1 MSTTVRRPDSK
12 IRSTSE
18 LQELARR
25 HLWLHFA
32 RMGDYQDADIPII
45 VRGDGCYVEDVNGK
59 RYLDALA
66 GLYTVQVG
74 YSYGEEIGQA
84 ALEQMRQLP
93 YYSNW
98 SIAQPA
104 AIELAAELAAI
115 APRDLNRV
123 FLVGSGS
130 EANETAWKLARQYH
144 LAHGRRRW
152 KAISRKL
159 AYHGTTMG
167 ALSINGV
174 PQLRQ
179 PFEPLV
185 PEVIHVAN
193 TNSYRR
199 PAAETE
205 AQFTAFLLDELEQ
218 EIIQAGPD
226 TVALVVLE
234 PVQNSGGCLVPPAG
248 YLEGVRAL
256 CDEYEILLCADEVI
270 CGFGRLG
277 EWLGTYRHDMRPDMI
292 STAKGLSSGYGTL
305 GALIASDELMEP
317 FLEDQAMFMHG
328 STFGGH
334 PTQAAIAL
342 KNIEILR
349 REKLVERVRDNEG
362 LFRST
367 LDQLASLPLV
377 GDIRGEGYFYALE
390 LVRDKDTKE
399 TFNNEESE
407 QLLRGFLTPRL
418 FEAGLICRADDRGDP
433 LIQVCPP
440 LVAGKEEFDRIAG
453 ILGDVLSE
461 AWTRF
466 CE

>member
-399 TFNNEESE
+399 TFNDEEAE

>member
-1 MSTTVRRPDSK
+1 MATTVRKPSSK
-12 IRSTSE
+12 ARSTGE

-32 RMGDYQDADIPII
+32 RMGDYQEHDVPII
-45 VRGDGCYVEDVNGK
+45 VRGEGCYLEDINGK

-74 YSYGEEIGQA
+74 YSYGEEMGQA
-84 ALEQMRQLP
+84 ALAQMRELP

-104 AIELAAELAAI
+104 AIELAAELAQL

-144 LAHGRRRW
+144 LAHGQRRW

-167 ALSINGV
+167 ALSINGI

-199 PAAETE
+199 PAGETE
-205 AQFTAFLLDELEQ
+205 AQFTAVLLDELEQ
-218 EIIQAGPD
+218 EIVQAGQD
-226 TVALVVLE
+226 TVALLVLE

-256 CDEYEILLCADEVI
+256 CDEYGILLCADEVI

-349 REKLVERVRDNEG
+349 RERLVERVRDNEE
-362 LFRST
+362 LFRGT
-367 LDQLASLPLV
+367 LEQLASLPLV
-377 GDIRGEGYFYALE
+377 GDIRGEGYFYAIE
-390 LVRDKDTKE
+390 LVRDKETKQ
-399 TFNNEESE
+399 TFSAEESE

-433 LIQVCPP
+433 LIQLCPP

-453 ILGDVLSE
+453 ILGDVFAE